1 MSHRPF
7 RRAITAV
14 ALAAALSVG
23 GMTAANAA
31 PTTVDDITLTWGLSK
46 EAGGGAYF
54 GGCNFLSA
62 GKAGNAGSSRLWT
75 EADGFYKSSE
85 GNVSIVKDGASGPVT
100 PTWATKCQGANGSAV
115 NTSAASSTNNRVVFS
130 GGSGTVDLDAGTASV
145 SWTGSFSVV
154 FYGGLTYWHASNPTL
169 TVNADG
175 TGTLKAT
182 AGGYGASME
191 DPSQWVPLADQQ
203 ITLAN
208 LTGVSLTEDG
218 FSKTPDYLGVV
229 LSNVTNQ
236 VTTGA
241 NAGAFP
247 EDYVAFHDLTGQSS
261 YWYSSGGAADPK
273 KPATPL
279 AIAWDVEAGSE
290 PGNPGEPGEP
300 GNPGT
305 GQGEDQGDVD
315 VTVKVPETTEPP
327 VEALKLSVSGS
338 ANLGQAT
345 ASAAGFTASGVLP
358 VVTVT
363 DTRQGGTWS
372 VSGQLGAFSSTSGSI
387 PAAAL
392 GWAPTLVAG
401 NAQAGATVAPNAPGL
416 GTAAT
421 LGSGAAGESQLSAD
435 LSLVAPATTTAGDYT
450 AKLVLTALG

>member
-1 MSHRPF
+1 MSHHPF
-7 RRAITAV
+7 RRAVTA
-14 ALAAALSVG
+14 AAIAAALSVG
-23 GMTAANAA
+23 GMTVANAA

-62 GKAGNAGSSRLWT
+62 GKAGNTGSSRVWA

-85 GNVSIVKDGASGPVT
+85 GNVSIVKDGASGEVT

-115 NTSAASSTNNRVVFS
+115 TTAAASSTNNRVVFS
-130 GGSGTVDLDAGTASV
+130 DGSGTVDLAAGTASV
-145 SWTGSFSVV
+145 SWSGSFTVA

-169 TVNADG
+169 TVNANG

-182 AGGYGASME
+182 VGGYGTSME
-191 DPSQWVPLADQQ
+191 DMTQWVPLADQQ
-203 ITLAN
+203 VTLAN
-208 LTGVSLTEDG
+208 LTGVSLSEDG
-218 FSKTPDYLGVV
+218 FSLTPNYLGVV

-236 VTTGA
+236 VTTGP

-247 EDYVAFHDLTGQSS
+247 EDFVAFHDQTGQSS

-279 AIAWDVEAGSE
+279 SVAWEVEEDST
-290 PGNPGEPGEP
+290 
-300 GNPGT
+300 PGT
-305 GQGEDQGDVD
+305 PTTPTTPGASGEDQGDVD
-315 VTVKVPETTEPP
+315 VTVKVPQTTQPP

-338 ANLGQAT
+338 ANLGQAS
-345 ASAAGFTASGVLP
+345 ASVAGFTASGVLP

-372 VSGQLGAFSSTSGSI
+372 VSGQLGNFSSSDGSI

-401 NAQAGATVAPNAPGL
+401 NAQAGAVVAPNAPGL

-421 LGSGAAGESQLSAD
+421 LGSGATGESQLSAD
-435 LSLVAPATTTAGDYT
+435 LSLVAPATTKAGDYT